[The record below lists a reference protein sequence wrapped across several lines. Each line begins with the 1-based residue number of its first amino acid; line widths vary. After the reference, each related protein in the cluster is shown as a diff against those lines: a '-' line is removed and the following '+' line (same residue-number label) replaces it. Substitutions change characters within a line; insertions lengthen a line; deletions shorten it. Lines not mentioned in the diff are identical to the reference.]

1 MGWERKMQRIIDS
14 RMRNLLLMAFAR
26 PPYLRLTRRLAFTA
40 TRRLLGAGWVA
51 VATLL
56 PLSLEASGLTIQQT
70 DQAYQI
76 STQALWPQ
84 ARALATPHPLG
95 LQTLSIEKQERKNHL
110 KPRWV
115 NVYQYHY
122 SQQASRVLL
131 IDLAANTVLRKTSI
145 DTVHLPLNDI
155 EIEFARTLLSQNTEL
170 MNRLRQAQIRQGKPA
185 FESLTELDIKASIY
199 EPMNTTD
206 ACHKQRC
213 ALVSLFDETRTVLSL
228 EPIINLTTFHVNTLE
243 SK

>member
-1 MGWERKMQRIIDS
+1 MQRIIDS
-14 RMRNLLLMAFAR
+14 RMRNSLLMASAR
-26 PPYLRLTRRLAFTA
+26 PPYYRLNRQMAFLA
-40 TRRLLGAGWVA
+40 TRRLLGTGWVA
-51 VATLL
+51 VAALL

-84 ARALATPHPLG
+84 ARALTTPHPLG

-122 SQQASRVLL
+122 TQQASRVLL
-131 IDLAANTVLRKTSI
+131 IDLDTDTVLRQTTI

-155 EIEFARTLLSQNTEL
+155 EIDFARTLLSQNNEL
-170 MNRLRQAQIRQGKPA
+170 MNRLRQAQVRHGKPA
-185 FESLTELDIKASIY
+185 FESLTELDVKASIY
-199 EPMNTTD
+199 EPMNSTD
-206 ACHKQRC
+206 ACHTQRC
-213 ALVSLFDETRTVLSL
+213 ALLSLFDETRTVLSI
-228 EPIINLTTFHVNTLE
+228 EPIINLTTFHVKTLD
-243 SK
+243 SQ